1 MTCLSYCTCR
11 IQNRAQG
18 PLRIGAGQ
26 SPSLI
31 LRAPAGG
38 SGPAASPRRGRAV
51 ILAVPQGAR
60 SGAQALCRARQ
71 SPCPILGAPAEGS
84 GLVAS
89 LHQAGWS
96 PHLILGAPT
105 WGSGPAASPCKA
117 GWSPHP
123 LLRAPTG
130 DSGPVASPRRARRS
144 FWLCLRAPAVG
155 LRFGGLSAS
164 GRVVTPSFPQGAR
177 RGLRPGAL
185 STSEPDG
192 HPVPS
197 SGRPQGAQARRGHT
211 AYPSLLLALG
221 PAGCHL
227 STSVPRLPPG

>member
-60 SGAQALCRARQ
+60 SGAQALGRVRQ
-71 SPCPILGAPAEGS
+71 SPWPILGAPAEGS

>member
-123 LLRAPTG
+123 LLRGPTG
-130 DSGPVASPRRARRS
+130 DSGPAASRRGAWLS
-144 FWLCLRAPAVG
+144 FWLCLRAP
-155 LRFGGLSAS
+155 R
-164 GRVVTPSFPQGAR
+164 
-177 RGLRPGAL
+177 
-185 STSEPDG
+185 
-192 HPVPS
+192 
-197 SGRPQGAQARRGHT
+197 
-211 AYPSLLLALG
+211 LLALSLLR
-221 PAGCHL
+221 PL
-227 STSVPRLPPG
+227 